1 MFLSLVSGS
10 TGNCSLI
17 SDGKTVLLA
26 DCGLTAPR
34 LEKLLASIGISPESL
49 SAILITHEH
58 SDHIKGAGVVSKKY
72 GLPVFA
78 TEQTHIAMKN
88 CGISERNIK
97 YISPDKDFEIGAIGI
112 KPFSIPHDAANPV
125 GYSFFLKN
133 NKLSLAT
140 DIGHMN
146 DYIFGNIK
154 GSIAVILESNHDLT
168 MLKNGRYPEFLKRR
182 VLGDFGHLSNK
193 SASETVL
200 KLLENGTRHIMLAHL
215 SADNNTPKAAL
226 LETAELANA
235 NGITP
240 GKDFS
245 LAVANRYTPTSF
257 LSSAKGGTSK

>member
-10 TGNCSLI
+10 TGNCSI
-17 SDGKTVLLA
+17 VSDGKTTLLA
-26 DCGLTAPR
+26 DCGLGIKR
-34 LEKLLASIGISPESL
+34 LEELLLSIGISPASL
-49 SAILITHEH
+49 TAILITHEH

-88 CGISERNIK
+88 CGISDENTK
-97 YISPDKDFEIGAIGI
+97 YISPDTDFEIGTIGI

-125 GYSFFLKN
+125 GYSFFLKKS
-133 NKLSLAT
+133 KLSLAT
-140 DIGHMN
+140 DMGHMN
-146 DYIFGNIK
+146 DYIFNNIK

-182 VLGDFGHLSNK
+182 ISGKFGHLSNK
-193 SASETVL
+193 TASETVL
-200 KLLENGTRHIMLAHL
+200 KLLESGTRHIMLAHL

-226 LETAELANA
+226 LETAELATA
-235 NGITP
+235 NGIIP

-245 LAVANRYTPTSF
+245 LAVANRYVPTSF